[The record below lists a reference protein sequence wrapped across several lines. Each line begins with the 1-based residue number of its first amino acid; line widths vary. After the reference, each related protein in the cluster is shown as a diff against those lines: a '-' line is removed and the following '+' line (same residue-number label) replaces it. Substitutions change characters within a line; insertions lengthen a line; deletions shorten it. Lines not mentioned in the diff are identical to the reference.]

1 MFGNVVSLFSY
12 PRSFDTWQATN
23 DAITYVKTK
32 GGVLTDNRLAPHFT
46 HRSMVKLLNQ
56 TEPDNLDEFDY
67 IILNLRHPWPD
78 TEEAGIILFENIQNN
93 QEWELSYEKNDVI
106 VFQRQE
112 IKSQRSKVKGQKS
125 KVISEK
131 KIRLLKKYL

>member
-1 MFGNVVSLFSY
+1 
-12 PRSFDTWQATN
+12 
-23 DAITYVKTK
+23 
-32 GGVLTDNRLAPHFT
+32 
-46 HRSMVKLLNQ
+46 MVKLLNQ

-112 IKSQRSKVKGQKS
+112 IKSQRSKVKS
-125 KVISEK
+125 N
-131 KIRLLKKYL
+131 L